1 MKTAAQTASF
11 IKVSINY
18 VKITGI
24 MGQITIEIPQNINR
38 KYRIVSESS
47 ATEIL
52 SRLEKIVKDKN
63 KIDDEDILSL
73 WADRQESV
81 EETTRN

>member
-1 MKTAAQTASF
+1 
-11 IKVSINY
+11 
-18 VKITGI
+18 
-24 MGQITIEIPQNINR
+24 MGQITIEIPQKVNR

-52 SRLEKIVKDKN
+52 SSLEKIVKDKN
-63 KIDDEDILSL
+63 KIDDDDILSL

-81 EETTRN
+81 EETASKLRKQQMIGKAPI